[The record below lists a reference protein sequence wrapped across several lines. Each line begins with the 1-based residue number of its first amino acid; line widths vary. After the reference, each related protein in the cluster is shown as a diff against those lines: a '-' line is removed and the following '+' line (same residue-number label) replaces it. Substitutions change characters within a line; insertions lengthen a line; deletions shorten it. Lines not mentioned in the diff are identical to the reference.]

1 MGKGGLFGG
10 KAGKRGNSQINS
22 SEITSIIKNEFDR
35 SFKTKMQV
43 VKVTDIILNKNHPK
57 YVAKGYWGSIGT
69 IFYQEFPEGNTND
82 ENAFAKPYFSN
93 ISSFPLINEYVLL
106 FQLPDI
112 TSQNSKGKQQFYY
125 LPSVNL
131 YNNPHL
137 NPLPTKNYDI
147 SLDGENFGEE
157 ISNNPSPNYDFNS
170 EKNPSQKTFVELDEK
185 STPLLPFA
193 GDNIYQGRFGNAIR
207 LGSTARPLVGEINP
221 ENDWSKVGDPGSPIT
236 IISNGQNE
244 NGFDWVTE
252 NINKND
258 SSIYLTSTQNIPLNA
273 SIRRYN
279 SYSVQEQTPTSPLS
293 YAGKQIIINSGR
305 LVFNSTDN
313 HILLSS
319 QKTISFGAQKGFNFD
334 TPSNFVIDAG
344 TSIKL
349 GSRVASEPLIKGDA
363 LYDTLF
369 NLITALRQTISIMSL
384 DTQWPGGNPV
394 ADMSKGQTAS
404 STNEVLKKLLENL
417 EDIKSKKVFTL

>member
-1 MGKGGLFGG
+1 MALFGG
-10 KAGKRGNSQINS
+10 KGSKGNNSGNNS
-22 SEITSIIKNEFDR
+22 SNGAGIFKEKFES
-35 SFKTKMQV
+35 SFNAKVQIG
-43 VKVTDIILNKNHPK
+43 KVTDIILNPQHPK
-57 YVAKGYWGSIGT
+57 YVEKGYWGSIGT
-69 IFYQEFPEGNTND
+69 IFYSVNGENPSD
-82 ENAFAKPYFSN
+82 EQFAKPYFSN

-106 FQLPDI
+106 FNLPDI
-112 TSQNSKGKQQFYY
+112 FNITSKGKNLFYY
-125 LPSVNL
+125 LPAINFF
-131 YNNPHL
+131 NNPHI
-137 NPLPTKNYDI
+137 NPLPTKSYNI
-147 SLDGENFGEE
+147 SLKGDSFGKET
-157 ISNNPSPNYDFNS
+157 ISNPTPNYEFNS
-170 EKNPSQKTFVELDEK
+170 SINPSQKTFIEQDEL

-193 GDNIYQGRFGNAIR
+193 GDNIYQGRFGNTIR
-207 LGSTARPLVGEINP
+207 LGSTARPLIGKITASN
-221 ENDWSKVGDPGSPIT
+221 NWSNVGDNGSPIT

-258 SSIYLTSTQNIPLNA
+258 SSIYLTSTQKVPLEA

-334 TPSNFVIDAG
+334 TPSNFVVDAG

-349 GSRVASEPLIKGDA
+349 GSKNANQPLIKGHE
-363 LYDTLF
+363 LYDVLF
-369 NLITALRQTISIMSL
+369 NLITALSQTISIMAL
-384 DTQWPGGNPV
+384 DTVWPGGNPV
-394 ADMSKGQTAS
+394 ADMGKGQAAD
-404 STNEVLKKLLENL
+404 STNEILKLLL
-417 EDIKSKKVFTL
+417 EDLENIKSTKVFTL